1 MDRIKNGMLN
11 YIASLTNLDKISDGM
26 CIIGL
31 PYFMSDGDGV
41 SVLVERKQDGTYT
54 ISDDGDTLNI
64 HANRWVCRLPD
75 KISEDDY
82 KNMEKRLGDFSFKR
96 DGLLIYKENIPEQDL
111 YKEIFRLAQLVVEI
125 SYN

>member
-1 MDRIKNGMLN
+1 MYKIKVEMMN
-11 YIASLTNLDKISDGM
+11 YIASLSSETKVSENKSY
-26 CIIGL
+26 IGL

-64 HANRWVCRLPD
+64 HVNRWVCRLPD

-82 KNMEKRLGDFSFKR
+82 KNMEKRLGDFSFNR
-96 DGLLIYKENIPEQDL
+96 DGLVIYKENISEQDL
-111 YKEIFRLAQLVVEI
+111 YKEIFRLAQLAVEI
-125 SYN
+125 SYT

>member
-1 MDRIKNGMLN
+1 MDRIKDGMLN
-11 YIASLTNLDKISDGM
+11 YIASLTNLDKISDVM

-64 HANRWVCRLPD
+64 HANRWGCRWPD

-82 KNMEKRLGDFSFKR
+82 KNMEKRLDDFSFNR
-96 DGLLIYKENIPEQDL
+96 DVLVIYKENISEQDL
-111 YKEIFRLAQLVVEI
+111 YKEIFRLAQLAVEI

>member
-1 MDRIKNGMLN
+1 MDRIKDGMVN
-11 YIASLTNLDKISDGM
+11 YIASLTNLDKISDDM

-82 KNMEKRLGDFSFKR
+82 KNMEKRLGDFSFNR
-96 DGLLIYKENIPEQDL
+96 DVLVIYKENISEQDL

-125 SYN
+125 SYT

>member
-1 MDRIKNGMLN
+1 M
-11 YIASLTNLDKISDGM
+11 TNLDKLSDSV

-41 SVLVERKQDGTYT
+41 SVWVERKQDGTYI

-64 HANRWVCRLPD
+64 HANRWVCRMPD
-75 KISEDDY
+75 KISKDDY
-82 KNMEKRLGDFSFKR
+82 KNMEKRLGDFSFER
-96 DGLLIYKENIPEQDL
+96 EGLIIYKENISEQDL

-125 SYN
+125 SYT

>member
-1 MDRIKNGMLN
+1 MDRIKDGMLN
-11 YIASLTNLDKISDGM
+11 YIASLTNLDKISDDM

-82 KNMEKRLGDFSFKR
+82 KNMEKRLGDFSFNR
-96 DGLLIYKENIPEQDL
+96 DVLVIYKENISEQDL

-125 SYN
+125 SYT